1 MKRWYLGGVLL
12 VVLFLFALVRA
23 GCSYGDEK
31 AAVQADGFAVENYDS
46 ALRPHVYHYRKH
58 PQRIVALWQN
68 SIETLLALGA
78 VDRIIVAGGLSGIDV
93 LAPENVPL
101 YEKIPV
107 RLRQVPDVE
116 TMLTLQPDLI
126 VGWLFDFTRQGNGIG
141 RSDFWE
147 KRGTNVYMTTMNGA
161 DFKDVHT
168 LEDELKFIRDLGTIV
183 DQEERAEQLEQEIR
197 AEMKPITAEKPPR
210 VLVVSSAAR
219 QLTIYTPRTLSGD
232 ILARLGTEV
241 LGADRQMVGEDEFI
255 SYEQLLLLD
264 PDLIFVQ
271 SASPQDQ
278 SPRERLSANPALRR
292 LRAVQEGRIYCVP
305 FYLLRCPGVR
315 VLDTIRCFKQG
326 LSGENAARSE
336 GGAA

>member
-12 VVLFLFALVRA
+12 GVLFLFALIRA

-31 AAVQADGFAVENYDS
+31 AVVQADGFAVENYDS
-46 ALRPHVYHYRKH
+46 ALRPHVYHYREH

-78 VDRIIVAGGLSGIDV
+78 ADRIIVAGGLSSTDV

-126 VGWLFDFTRQGNGIG
+126 VGWLFDFTRQGNGVG

-183 DQEERAEQLEQEIR
+183 DQEERAAQLEQEIR
-197 AEMKPITAEKPPR
+197 AEVKPTAAEKPR

-232 ILARLGTEV
+232 ILERLGAEV

-271 SASPQDQ
+271 SASPQDH
-278 SPRERLSANPALRR
+278 SPRERLRANPALRR

-315 VLDTIRCFKQG
+315 VLDAIRCFKQG

>member
-12 VVLFLFALVRA
+12 GVLFLFALIRA

-31 AAVQADGFAVENYDS
+31 AVVQTDGFAVENYDS
-46 ALRPHVYHYRKH
+46 ALRPHVYHYREH

-78 VDRIIVAGGLSGIDV
+78 VDRIIVAGGLSSTDV

-116 TMLTLQPDLI
+116 TMLTLRPDLI
-126 VGWLFDFTRQGNGIG
+126 VGWLFDFTRQGNGVG

-183 DQEERAEQLEQEIR
+183 DQEERAAQLEQEIR
-197 AEMKPITAEKPPR
+197 AEMKPIAAEKPR

-232 ILARLGTEV
+232 ILERLGAEV

-264 PDLIFVQ
+264 PDLIFIQ

-278 SPRERLSANPALRR
+278 SPRERLRANPALRR

-326 LSGENAARSE
+326 LSGENTARSE
-336 GGAA
+336 EGTA

>member
-12 VVLFLFALVRA
+12 GVLFLFALIRA

-31 AAVQADGFAVENYDS
+31 AVVQADGFAVENYDS
-46 ALRPHVYHYRKH
+46 ALRPHVYHYREH
-58 PQRIVALWQN
+58 PQRIVVLWQN

-78 VDRIIVAGGLSGIDV
+78 ADRIIVAGGLSSTDV

-183 DQEERAEQLEQEIR
+183 DQEERAAQLEQEIR
-197 AEMKPITAEKPPR
+197 AEVKPTAAEKPR

-232 ILARLGTEV
+232 ILERLGAEV

-264 PDLIFVQ
+264 PDVIFVQ

-278 SPRERLSANPALRR
+278 SPRERHRANPALRR